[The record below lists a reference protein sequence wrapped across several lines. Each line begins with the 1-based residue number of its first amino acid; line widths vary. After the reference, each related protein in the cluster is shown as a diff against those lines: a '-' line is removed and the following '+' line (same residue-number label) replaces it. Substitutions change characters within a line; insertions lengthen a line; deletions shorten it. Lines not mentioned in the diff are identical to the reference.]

1 MFLSK
6 YALGLLTFLSTLVLE
21 CRLFKVTA
29 ADKCRLIFFIA
40 RFLKLLGKTSEAEEL
55 FLSIENMLLQVNWEI
70 IFKILYCYSI
80 YVRYFQVSFTFVH
93 LQFHPQREE
102 VMNNK

>member
-6 YALGLLTFLSTLVLE
+6 YALGLLTFLSILVLE

-70 IFKILYCYSI
+70 IFKILYCI
-80 YVRYFQVSFTFVH
+80 YVRYFQVSFIFVH
-93 LQFHPQREE
+93 LQFHPPRDE